1 MSMLKQF
8 NLSRTSLLTF
18 INELDEEVL
27 DYQFKYFDNTIRW
40 YIGNTLFI
48 NEKLLFVN
56 SDKSQN
62 IPKEFAQLFS
72 SDIKVSDWTVEPP
85 TLSQLVEYLEDQQ
98 IRINNFKELF
108 WKSNVKFKA
117 PYGHI
122 ETHGDMLI
130 MLAHRESEVLGR
142 IKAMKEVYDLQ

>member
-8 NLSRTSLLTF
+8 NLARTSLLTF
-18 INELDEEVL
+18 IKELDDEVL
-27 DYQFKYFDNTIRW
+27 DVQSKYFENTIRW

-48 NEKLLFVN
+48 NEKLLFVS

-62 IPKEFAQLFS
+62 IPKEYAQLFS
-72 SDIKVSDWTVEPP
+72 SDIKVSDWTTTPP
-85 TLSQLVEYLEDQQ
+85 TLEQLIENLEDQQ
-98 IRINNFKELF
+98 IRINNFKDLF

-130 MLAHRESEVLGR
+130 MLAHRESEMLGK
-142 IKAMKEVYDLQ
+142 IKAMKEVFDQQ